1 MAPKRRRFLE
11 SLLSTKPTNP
21 KFLLQAI
28 VLLMVFAAII
38 NIGITTGYVHSDKHV
53 SILQVLFFVT
63 GALTS
68 LFIYLTERSWKW
80 KAASSSHLS
89 ADGLV
94 DKNLNEA
101 LLGSIGVP
109 EADSTYSGHGGII
122 LFEPRSFDEMPRIVT
137 SIDEGNSVIVNLT
150 MMEPDQA
157 QRAVDFVAGGTYGL
171 GGHQE
176 RVGESIF
183 LFTPAN
189 MEVRVSAEGLDQDS
203 SSISSS
209 NPKALA
215 EGQEE
220 KVVIN
225 KNSTTT
231 ENTSTE
237 WGWGAPLSTISKD
250 INGEGL
256 GEIVITPTTASNAS
270 NPDIPK
276 EDVSSDAGE
285 NLEDA
290 AL

>member
-1 MAPKRRRFLE
+1 MAPKRRHFLE
-11 SLLSTKPTNP
+11 SLLSTKPTSP

-38 NIGITTGYVHSDKHV
+38 NIGITTGYVNSDKHV
-53 SILQVLFFVT
+53 SITQVLFFVA

-68 LFIYLTERSWKW
+68 LFIHLIERSSNW
-80 KAASSSHLS
+80 KAASSSQIS
-89 ADGLV
+89 ADSFL

-101 LLGSIGVP
+101 LLGSIRVP
-109 EADSTYSGHGGII
+109 EADSTNSGHGGII
-122 LFEPRSFDEMPRIVT
+122 LFEPRSFDEMPRVVT
-137 SIDEGNSVIVNLT
+137 SIDEGKAVIVNLT

-189 MEVRVSAEGLDQDS
+189 MDTSYGGLEQDS

-215 EGQEE
+215 EGQGE

-225 KNSTTT
+225 NNSTTT
-231 ENTSTE
+231 ENTSKE
-237 WGWGAPLSTISKD
+237 WGASLSTLSKD
-250 INGEGL
+250 IKGEGL
-256 GEIVITPTTASNAS
+256 GR
-270 NPDIPK
+270 
-276 EDVSSDAGE
+276 
-285 NLEDA
+285 
-290 AL
+290 

>member
-1 MAPKRRRFLE
+1 MEECESMAPKRRHFLE
-11 SLLSTKPTNP
+11 SLLSTKPTSP

-38 NIGITTGYVHSDKHV
+38 NIGITTGYVNSDKHV
-53 SILQVLFFVT
+53 SITQVLFFVA

-68 LFIYLTERSWKW
+68 LFIHLIERSSNW
-80 KAASSSHLS
+80 KAASSSQIS
-89 ADGLV
+89 ADSFL

-101 LLGSIGVP
+101 LLGSIRVP
-109 EADSTYSGHGGII
+109 EADSTNSGHGRII
-122 LFEPRSFDEMPRIVT
+122 LFEPRSFDEMPRVVT
-137 SIDEGNSVIVNLT
+137 SIDEGKAVIVNLT

-189 MEVRVSAEGLDQDS
+189 MDTSYGGLEQDS

-215 EGQEE
+215 EGQGE

-225 KNSTTT
+225 NNSTTT
-231 ENTSTE
+231 ENTSKE
-237 WGWGAPLSTISKD
+237 WGASLSTLSKD
-250 INGEGL
+250 IKGEGL
-256 GEIVITPTTASNAS
+256 GETVITPATAS
-270 NPDIPK
+270 NPDTPK
-276 EDVSSDAGE
+276 EGVSSYAGE

>member
-11 SLLSTKPTNP
+11 SLLSTKPTSP

-28 VLLMVFAAII
+28 VLLMVFAAIT
-38 NIGITTGYVHSDKHV
+38 NIGITTGYVNSDRHV

-68 LFIYLTERSWKW
+68 LFVYLIERSSNW
-80 KAASSSHLS
+80 KAASYSQIS
-89 ADGLV
+89 ADSLV
-94 DKNLNEA
+94 DKNLNEG
-101 LLGSIGVP
+101 LLGSTRVP
-109 EADSTYSGHGGII
+109 EADSTLSGHGGII
-122 LFEPRSFDEMPRIVT
+122 LFEPRSFDEMPRVVT
-137 SIDEGNSVIVNLT
+137 RIDEGKSVIVNLT

-157 QRAVDFVAGGTYGL
+157 QRAVDFVAGGAYGL

-189 MEVRVSAEGLDQDS
+189 MEISYEGHDQDS

-215 EGQEE
+215 EGQGE

-225 KNSTTT
+225 NNLTTT
-231 ENTSTE
+231 ENTSKE
-237 WGWGAPLSTISKD
+237 WGATLSKD
-250 INGEGL
+250 IKKEGL
-256 GEIVITPTTASNAS
+256 GEAVITPSTVS
-270 NPDIPK
+270 NPAIAK

>member
-1 MAPKRRRFLE
+1 MAPKRRHFLE
-11 SLLSTKPTNP
+11 SLLSTKPTSP

-38 NIGITTGYVHSDKHV
+38 NIGITTGYVNSDKHV
-53 SILQVLFFVT
+53 SITQVLFFVA

-68 LFIYLTERSWKW
+68 LFIHLIERSSNW
-80 KAASSSHLS
+80 KAASSSQIS
-89 ADGLV
+89 ADSFL

-101 LLGSIGVP
+101 LLGSIRVP
-109 EADSTYSGHGGII
+109 EADSTNSGHGRII
-122 LFEPRSFDEMPRIVT
+122 LFEPRSFDEMPRVVT
-137 SIDEGNSVIVNLT
+137 SIDEGKAVIVNLT

-189 MEVRVSAEGLDQDS
+189 MDTSYGGLEQDS

-215 EGQEE
+215 EGQGE

-225 KNSTTT
+225 NNSTTT
-231 ENTSTE
+231 ENTSKE
-237 WGWGAPLSTISKD
+237 WGASLSTLSKD
-250 INGEGL
+250 IKGEGL
-256 GEIVITPTTASNAS
+256 GETVITPATAS
-270 NPDIPK
+270 NPDTPK
-276 EDVSSDAGE
+276 EGVSSYAGE

>member
-1 MAPKRRRFLE
+1 MAPKRRHFLE
-11 SLLSTKPTNP
+11 SLLSTKPTSP

-38 NIGITTGYVHSDKHV
+38 NIGITTGYVNSDKHV
-53 SILQVLFFVT
+53 SITQVLFFVA

-68 LFIYLTERSWKW
+68 LFIHLIERSSNW
-80 KAASSSHLS
+80 KAASSSQIS
-89 ADGLV
+89 ADSFL

-101 LLGSIGVP
+101 LLGSIRVP
-109 EADSTYSGHGGII
+109 EADSTNSGHGGII
-122 LFEPRSFDEMPRIVT
+122 LFEPRSFDEMPRVVT
-137 SIDEGNSVIVNLT
+137 SIDEGKAVIVNLT

-189 MEVRVSAEGLDQDS
+189 MDTSYGGLEQDS

-215 EGQEE
+215 EGQGE

-225 KNSTTT
+225 NNSTTT
-231 ENTSTE
+231 ENTSKE
-237 WGWGAPLSTISKD
+237 WGASLSTLSKD
-250 INGEGL
+250 IKGEGL
-256 GEIVITPTTASNAS
+256 GETVITPATAS
-270 NPDIPK
+270 NPDTPK
-276 EDVSSDAGE
+276 EGVSSDAGE

>member
-38 NIGITTGYVHSDKHV
+38 NIGITRGYVHSDKHV
-53 SILQVLFFVT
+53 SILQVLFFVI

-68 LFIYLTERSWKW
+68 LFIYLTERSSNW
-80 KAASSSHLS
+80 KAASSSLLS

-101 LLGSIGVP
+101 LLGSIRVP
-109 EADSTYSGHGGII
+109 EADSTYSGHGGIF
-122 LFEPRSFDEMPRIVT
+122 LFEPRSFDDMPRVVT
-137 SIDEGNSVIVNLT
+137 SIDEGKSVIVNLT

-189 MEVRVSAEGLDQDS
+189 MEVRTVGLDQDS

-215 EGQEE
+215 EGQGE

-231 ENTSTE
+231 ENTSKE
-237 WGWGAPLSTISKD
+237 WGWGAPLSTLSKD

-256 GEIVITPTTASNAS
+256 GEIVIAPTTASNAS